1 MPSFLSCLPISLR
14 AYVAAPRTGQ
24 SIGFLYL
31 FDLGLEMIAEEIFK
45 INCPCMCLGVFRVS
59 GCEKH
64 LKWLWELP
72 SEVLILPPCTFIVST
87 QPDHAR
93 SHSSPLFLHSAWIQ
107 RLGSLSCGSG
117 DSVVIWG
124 LDPEPYTCRV
134 YAVPRATCPDL

>member
-1 MPSFLSCLPISLR
+1 
-14 AYVAAPRTGQ
+14 
-24 SIGFLYL
+24 
-31 FDLGLEMIAEEIFK
+31 MIPEEIFK

-93 SHSSPLFLHSAWIQ
+93 SHSSPLFLHSEWIQ

-124 LDPEPYTCRV
+124 LDPEPYICRV
-134 YAVPRATCPDL
+134 YAVPELHAQIFKCAWHSSRVQELIPSTHLRRLTRTSNQLQGI